1 MKKVDSAIAS
11 NNAAGDG
18 WFKVWDEG
26 YDETA
31 GKWCINKLIENDGHL
46 SVTVPS
52 DIEEGYYLVRPEL
65 LALHA
70 AQDSPPDPQFYVG
83 CAQIYLESS
92 GSSRP
97 ATVTIPE
104 NYVNMDTPGLTFNVW
119 AEPLALP
126 YPLFGPPAYQGG
138 GNQQIPASSA
148 TTTPASSV
156 TVTPASSTRGTPAS
170 SVTAASPSTSPYVE
184 GDETVAEEDNSAENE
199 NVAVEEGAVVP
210 EAPAVPAV
218 PATPEEPA
226 APALPGTPAAPAAP
240 AAPAGYEDAVDE
252 EDPID
257 EEDPAD
263 EEAAADDECEA
274 DENEVTTGELLDNST
289 DDDEEEEVDAP
300 SSSSSYRFTKRQNSP
315 SYPSGQ
321 TEGRKPSGCIMVNGN
336 WCGFEV
342 ASYSNENGC
351 WSSSAN
357 CWEQA
362 TECFDTTPPTGAK
375 NCELWSDKCNNLD
388 DSCNAKQFT
397 GPPDAGKDLTPT
409 PPNLAMAQSRKFMA
423 LVRRHE
429 SHVMKRAYRARE

>member
-18 WFKVWDEG
+18 WFKVWEEG
-26 YDETA
+26 YDESA
-31 GKWCINKLIENDGHL
+31 GKWCINKLVENDGHL

-92 GSSRP
+92 GSSKP

-119 AEPLALP
+119 AQPLALP
-126 YPLFGPPAYQGG
+126 YPLFGPPAYEGG
-138 GNQQIPASSA
+138 GNQQSPAPSAATTSASSTGVIPASSA
-148 TTTPASSV
+148 TA
-156 TVTPASSTRGTPAS
+156 
-170 SVTAASPSTSPYVE
+170 AASPSTSPYVK
-184 GDETVAEEDNSAENE
+184 AEETATKEDDVVEYE
-199 NVAVEEGAVVP
+199 VVAAEEGPTVVP
-210 EAPAVPAV
+210 EAPAA
-218 PATPEEPA
+218 PEEPTVPEAPA
-226 APALPGTPAAPAAP
+226 APEGPAPPAPPAAPAAP
-240 AAPAGYEDAVDE
+240 AEEEGAG
-252 EDPID
+252 
-257 EEDPAD
+257 
-263 EEAAADDECEA
+263 DDECEA
-274 DENEVTTGELLDNST
+274 DES
-289 DDDEEEEVDAP
+289 EEAEAEAT
-300 SSSSSYRFTKRQNSP
+300 SSSSKSSISYRLTKRQS
-315 SYPSGQ
+315 STFYPDGQ
-321 TEGRKPSGCIMVNGN
+321 TEGRKPDGCIMVNGN

-362 TECFDTTPPTGAK
+362 TECFNTTPPTGAK

-388 DSCNAKQFT
+388 NTCNAKQFT

-409 PPNLAMAQSRKFMA
+409 PPNLAMAQSRKLMA

-429 SHVMKRAYRARE
+429 SHVMKRAYRARS